1 MCKELAWIHLKN
13 MDWRVWRIPPR
24 SGRPPLISHKTL
36 QKIEQEFKRISDG
49 MTPKKL
55 MQFIFDWT
63 NITYHISH
71 VCRLMHKWN
80 LKPKVPQKL
89 HVRAASKDTCRKWNK
104 RIILRIKKERFY
116 RIYSGRVCI
125 CR

>member
-1 MCKELAWIHLKN
+1 MCKELALDSFEKYGLEGLE
-13 MDWRVWRIPPR
+13 DPTPR
-24 SGRPPLISHKTL
+24 SSRPPLISHKTL

-71 VCRLMHKWN
+71 VCPLMHKWN
-80 LKPKVPQKL
+80 LKPKVPQKV
-89 HVRAASKDTCRKWNK
+89 HVQHQMMHVTSEKTAS
-104 RIILRIKKERFY
+104 FY
-116 RIYSGRVCI
+116 A
-125 CR
+125 